1 MFWWKQC
8 KFYPYFTAQKEKPD
22 VLCKNHMISYGN
34 VLVAR
39 LTLNK
44 TFVFTK
50 LASIDHF
57 IELYSQCSKKEKTFY
72 AVLIGDYRYLYLD
85 IDFKVKFNMPL
96 LKKTRLI
103 KTIIAM
109 LQRFNLSTFNTFCT
123 RSKDSAYFI
132 WDASR
137 KEKFSV
143 HLVNKHLIMHHKVM
157 KQYVRSFRDWI
168 KQKQVLPDN
177 CEIDLNVY
185 HTGYQ
190 LWRLPGNHNGNLNAT
205 LKYLRLTGQS
215 FKTPDMSFHEQIL
228 LNFMINISR
237 NTDNIRPI
245 NVVKQHAT
253 VPLERLNAN
262 SGTLSKKAVTK
273 SINISP
279 MMRSIFRNFNLK
291 LQNVQQENRIIS
303 YRIKGHYCP
312 IAKRNHRSNTGII
325 EFHERMHYIKYLCFD
340 ESCINKYQFYTLQ
353 SRLKRPWIFSKLPFL
368 TNSSVKEIDLLIE
381 ELFKHSIIS
390 YIERK
395 LEHQIIK
402 DSANKIRRNH
412 RDCIF
417 STYMHDNIKHTLCNK
432 SSMSLS
438 YRSENHKYAMYGQA
452 NVYCSSP
459 QCCKYFTLNNME
471 SWDS

>member
-1 MFWWKQC
+1 MRFNVIEINFLCMLLYVENYFGDIYRLSCKTEHTSSLYSIIESQSSSLSNSMLTEDNKVKKRKMFWWKQC

-190 LWRLPGNHNGNLNAT
+190 LWRLPGNHNGNLM
-205 LKYLRLTGQS
+205 
-215 FKTPDMSFHEQIL
+215 P
-228 LNFMINISR
+228 
-237 NTDNIRPI
+237 P
-245 NVVKQHAT
+245 
-253 VPLERLNAN
+253 
-262 SGTLSKKAVTK
+262 
-273 SINISP
+273 
-279 MMRSIFRNFNLK
+279 
-291 LQNVQQENRIIS
+291 
-303 YRIKGHYCP
+303 
-312 IAKRNHRSNTGII
+312 
-325 EFHERMHYIKYLCFD
+325 
-340 ESCINKYQFYTLQ
+340 
-353 SRLKRPWIFSKLPFL
+353 
-368 TNSSVKEIDLLIE
+368 
-381 ELFKHSIIS
+381 
-390 YIERK
+390 
-395 LEHQIIK
+395 
-402 DSANKIRRNH
+402 
-412 RDCIF
+412 
-417 STYMHDNIKHTLCNK
+417 
-432 SSMSLS
+432 
-438 YRSENHKYAMYGQA
+438 
-452 NVYCSSP
+452 
-459 QCCKYFTLNNME
+459 
-471 SWDS
+471 